1 MPGSTDTWYCRAP
14 WGLAEGKTYMGNRSI
29 VTLCL
34 LSIVTLGGCGS
45 LEQSIC
51 DKRIICEGGND
62 KDRSACVDR
71 YNGQTHVAAAYG
83 CTDAWRQ
90 ALSCLDTTGTCTNS
104 RFGNSACDAQLQVA
118 DACQTAAASPNFR

>member
-1 MPGSTDTWYCRAP
+1 M
-14 WGLAEGKTYMGNRSI
+14 GKRSI

-34 LSIVTLGGCGS
+34 LSVGTVFGCGS

-51 DKRIICEGGND
+51 DKRIVCEGGND

-83 CTDAWRQ
+83 CADAWKQ
-90 ALSCLDTTGTCTNS
+90 ALSCLDISGICTNA
-104 RFGNSACDAQLQVA
+104 RFGTSICDAQFQAA
-118 DACQTAAASPNFR
+118 DACETAAASPNFR